1 MNIFRDDFQVVYQ
14 VELGVHVGNFDRLLE
29 RSGLQ
34 KQVLASLMGLDPWTI
49 DNYRKQ
55 GRNFG
60 ALEGELLLK
69 LERLFEFGADTFEK
83 M

>member
-1 MNIFRDDFQVVYQ
+1 MNILRGDFQIVDQ
-14 VELGVHVGNFDRLLE
+14 VGRGVHVNKFDHLLE

-34 KQVLASLMGLDPWTI
+34 KQVLASLMGLDPRTI

-60 ALEGELLLK
+60 ALEGGVLLK